1 MLTDSEIR
9 KNVTDELAWA
19 PDVAAAEI
27 GVTVHNGVVTLLGHV
42 PSFWERD
49 AAIRATR
56 GVRGVRGI
64 AEELKVTLSNDD
76 QLSDETI
83 AARALFCLA
92 SDVSIPNDLVKV
104 TVEKG
109 VVTLTGELCWHY
121 QREEA
126 EFAVRKIAGVTGL
139 VNQIALKP
147 RKLPYDVLAS
157 VTQAF
162 TRGGLNQLD
171 RITIKVC
178 ASEIRLGGYVHTPHE
193 REIAETATWSV
204 PGVTK
209 VENTIGVY

>member
-19 PDVAAAEI
+19 PNVAAAEI

-42 PSFWERD
+42 PSFWQKD
-49 AAIRATR
+49 AAIRGTR

-64 AEELKVTLSNDD
+64 AEELQVALSKDNE
-76 QLSDETI
+76 LSDEKI
-83 AARALFCLA
+83 AARALFGLA

-104 TVEKG
+104 TVERG

-126 EFAVRKIAGVTGL
+126 AFAVGKIAGVTGL
-139 VNQIALKP
+139 VNQIQLKP
-147 RKLPYDVLAS
+147 GRLPADVLGS

-162 TRGGLNQLD
+162 ARGGLDAGD
-171 RITIKVC
+171 RITLDVDG
-178 ASEIRLGGYVHTPHE
+178 SEIKLGGYVHTPHE
-193 REIAETATWSV
+193 RDIAETAAWSV